1 MARTLEQTHGRATH
15 VNFIGLPRKVANS
28 LAFTSLSPLARALY
42 MDLRR
47 QYNGRNNGD
56 ICAADGILGPY
67 GWSHSTIHK
76 LLKELQLHCLIRKT
90 RQGGIASMSKMPT
103 LYGFSDIPT
112 MANPAKGIAGAMAD
126 LTYLQFVPEMNAC
139 RTAQKNSKV
148 HRVTPKVHTVHLSRV
163 FARLSA

>member
-15 VNFIGLPRKVANS
+15 AIFIGLPRKVANS
-28 LAFTSLSPLARALY
+28 LAFTSLTPLARALY
-42 MDLRR
+42 IDLRR

-112 MANPAKGIAGAMAD
+112 MANPAKDIHGAMAD
-126 LTYLQFVPEMNAC
+126 LTYLSFMPEVKNSG
-139 RTAQKNSKV
+139 TAQKKLKV
-148 HRVTPKVHTVHLSRV
+148 HRVTSKVHPMNLSMV
-163 FARLSA
+163 SK